1 MDQIDKSPIFTPES
15 PRTWPPLLNIN
26 QVSQILNLSK
36 WTLRKWDKDEKLI
49 PIRVGSRKDRR
60 YKKEDVLRVLNEGL
74 K

>member
-1 MDQIDKSPIFTPES
+1 MDKISVNVAFIPES

-36 WTLRKWDKDEKLI
+36 WTLRNWDKDQKLI

-60 YKKEDVLRVLNEGL
+60 YKKEDVLKVLNEGL